1 MIFKNLILGIAFI
14 CLTACS
20 TSPVTKLASG
30 NFSSEEN
37 MRVTSS
43 PRVIGEGGAVP
54 KGGGKAHVGKSYSV
68 AGRTY
73 TPFEKTM
80 GHTENG
86 MASWYGKQ
94 FHGRK
99 TANGEIF
106 DMHSVSAAHKTMPLP
121 SYARVTNAANG
132 KSIIVR
138 VNDRGPFAHNRLIDL
153 SSRTADLLDFKSSG
167 HVKVKVEYVGA
178 APISGTDDRKLEATL
193 RSGVP
198 ATLPGD
204 RAIMVASNA
213 PVAIPKL
220 ALEKPKIP
228 DILKPLPE
236 LKEEPVVEQEQP
248 KPRGLFAAL
257 QQGFK
262 PTPLEDE
269 KPLSLSLK
277 PGSHY

>member
-1 MIFKNLILGIAFI
+1 MTFSQLILSLSLLLLA
-14 CLTACS
+14 ACS
-20 TSPVTKLASG
+20 TAPTPKLASN
-30 NFSSEEN
+30 NFSSEQN
-37 MRVTSS
+37 MGVISS
-43 PRVIGEGGAVP
+43 PRLKAEDEAIP
-54 KGGGKAHVGKSYSV
+54 KGGGRSHVGKTYSI

-73 TPFEKTM
+73 TPFEKTL
-80 GHTENG
+80 GHTEQG

-178 APISGTDDRKLEATL
+178 APIIGTDDRKLEATL
-193 RSGVP
+193 RNGAP
-198 ATLPGD
+198 ASLPGD
-204 RAIMVASNA
+204 KAIMVASNA
-213 PVAIPKL
+213 LISIPKIQVVKQQTP
-220 ALEKPKIP
+220 E
-228 DILKPLPE
+228 ILKPLPP
-236 LKEEPVVEQEQP
+236 LREEVEEKPVQQTGLQGLLTSFKQ
-248 KPRGLFAAL
+248 KPLY
-257 QQGFK
+257 
-262 PTPLEDE
+262 DE
-269 KPLSLSLK
+269 KPLTLSLK
-277 PGSHY
+277 PGAFY

>member
-1 MIFKNLILGIAFI
+1 MIFRNLIIGVSFI
-14 CLTACS
+14 FLAACS
-20 TSPVTKLASG
+20 TSPVSKLASH
-30 NFSSEEN
+30 NFSSEQN
-37 MRVTSS
+37 MGVVSS
-43 PRVIGEGGAVP
+43 PRVVGEGEIVP
-54 KGGGKAHVGKSYSV
+54 KGGGRVHVGKSYSV

-73 TPFEKTM
+73 TPYEKTL
-80 GHTENG
+80 GHSENG

-99 TANGEIF
+99 TANGEVF

-121 SYARVTNAANG
+121 SYARVTNAVNG

-178 APISGTDDRKLEATL
+178 APLAGTDDRKLEATL
-193 RSGVP
+193 RNGSP
-198 ATLPGD
+198 ALLPGD
-204 RAIMVASNA
+204 KAIMVASNA

-220 ALEKPKIP
+220 ALEKPKVP

-236 LKEEPVVEQEQP
+236 VREEPVVEQQE
-248 KPRGLFAAL
+248 KPRGLFAAI
-257 QQGFK
+257 QQGLK

-269 KPLSLSLK
+269 KPLTLSLK
-277 PGSHY
+277 PGSFY